1 MDAKRVYLGFIDMIM
16 LEMVKSAE
24 IARDSDIEEAESQ
37 AHLFDQEVIEEDKKI
52 ACEEYCN
59 NVDEIKEA
67 CQELKHLISYW
78 I

>member
-1 MDAKRVYLGFIDMIM
+1 MDKKRVYLVLIDMIM

-24 IARDSDIEEAESQ
+24 TARDTDIEEANSQ
-37 AHLFDQEVIEEDKKI
+37 AHLFDQEVIEEDKRI

-67 CQELKHLISYW
+67 CQELKHLINYW